1 MKLETLNYDLV
12 VVGAGPAGL
21 TAALLAS
28 DAGLHV
34 AVVDEQAAPGGQIF
48 RQPPSTFN
56 APPSSAFA
64 SYPFGKKLLEQAR
77 NDIRIKWYF
86 STCAWGVFHP
96 EKGGVQLAI
105 VEGEHSYLLDC
116 SKLLIATGAYDLPVA
131 FPGWTLPGVMTAGG
145 IQTLLKSQFL
155 CSAQRYV
162 LAGSHPLLLLLAG
175 QLVDAGAQIEEVAI
189 ARPRPKVCELLEGW
203 RALPGHWRMFGQ
215 LAGILFKL
223 WRKGVPLR
231 FSTIVTRVQGKEGV
245 ERVTLSSVDTNWA
258 SLPGTERH
266 HIVDGLAIGY
276 GLLASTELARQAGC
290 SVNWNPE
297 RGGWVVDHDDTMRT
311 SLEHIYVAGEPCGVA
326 GAEMAHCQGRLAGTS
341 IVAALR
347 PDSTLSAISARRAL
361 GRAKPFA
368 DTVATFFAPRLD
380 ALTKLADSETL
391 ICRCEDVTAGQV
403 CDFLKKHPHVSS
415 VNSVKLACRSGM
427 GPCQGRYC
435 QHTVAHLVSAE
446 RNIAVN
452 QTGAY
457 TAQAPVK
464 PIPLVSLALV
474 QQD

>member
-1 MKLETLNYDLV
+1 MKLETQRYDLV

-21 TAALLAS
+21 SAAFTAS

-34 AVVDEQAAPGGQIF
+34 AVVDEQPAPGGQIF
-48 RQPPSTFN
+48 RQPPATFN

-64 SYPFGKKLLEQAR
+64 SYPFGAKLLEQAR
-77 NDIRIKWYF
+77 NDTRITWYY
-86 STCAWGVFHP
+86 SCSAWGVFHP
-96 EKGGVQLAI
+96 ASGGVQLAI
-105 VEGEHSYLLDC
+105 VEAEQARLLEC
-116 SKLLIATGAYDLPVA
+116 RKLLIATGAYDLPVA

-145 IQTLLKSQFL
+145 VQTLLKSQFL

-175 QLVDAGAQIEEVAI
+175 QLIDAGAQIQEVAI
-189 ARPRPKVCELLEGW
+189 ARARPRLRELLAGW
-203 RALPGHWRMFGQ
+203 RALPGHGRLFVQ

-223 WRKGVPLR
+223 WRNGVPLH
-231 FSTIVTRVQGKEGV
+231 FSTLVTRAHGEAGL
-245 ERVTLSSVDTNWA
+245 ERVTLSDVDTDWTP
-258 SLPGTERH
+258 LPGTERCH
-266 HIVDGLAIGY
+266 DVDGLAIGY

-311 SLEHIYVAGEPCGVA
+311 SREHIYIAGEPASVA
-326 GAEMAHCQGRLAGTS
+326 GAEMAHCQGRLAGLS
-341 IVAALR
+341 IIAALK
-347 PDSTLSAISARRAL
+347 PDSPPSTTSARRAL
-361 GRAKPFA
+361 HRAMPFA
-368 DTVATFFAPRLD
+368 DTVAVFFAPRLE
-380 ALTKLADSETL
+380 ALARLADSQTL

-403 CDFLKKHPHVSS
+403 CDFLKTHPHVTS

-435 QHTVAHLVSAE
+435 QHTVAYLVSAE

-457 TAQAPVK
+457 TAQAPIK
-464 PIPLVSLALV
+464 PIPLASLALV
-474 QQD
+474 PQD